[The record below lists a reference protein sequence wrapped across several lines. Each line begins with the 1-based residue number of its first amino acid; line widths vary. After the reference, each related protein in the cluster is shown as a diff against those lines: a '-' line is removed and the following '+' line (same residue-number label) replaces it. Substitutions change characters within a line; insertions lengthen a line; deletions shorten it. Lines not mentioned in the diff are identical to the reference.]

1 MAMLL
6 SACAMAVTRI
16 ASSEPVTVEPGPLV
30 VLSAGRFDIKDPS
43 EGPTG
48 GGAEYRWAPLQRWK
62 LIPSVGFTLAEQGV
76 AYGYAALGYD
86 FHLGSSWRLTPVF
99 GAGLFSGGGDV
110 DLGHSVQ
117 FKSGIEL
124 SARVAERYRVGLL
137 FYHLSNGGLG
147 DDNPGV
153 EVLEFVFGIPMG
165 R

>member
-1 MAMLL
+1 MLL

-16 ASSEPVTVEPGPLV
+16 ASCEPVTVEPGPLI
-30 VLSAGRFDIKDPS
+30 VLSAGRFNIEDPS

-48 GGAEYRWAPLQRWK
+48 GGVEYRWAPLERWK
-62 LIPSVGFTLAEQGV
+62 LIPSVGFTLAEGGV

-99 GAGLFSGGGDV
+99 GAGLFNGGGEV

-117 FKSGIEL
+117 LKSGIEL
-124 SARVAERYRVGLL
+124 SARVAGRYRLGLL
-137 FYHLSNGGLG
+137 FYHLSNGGLS
-147 DDNPGV
+147 DENPGV
-153 EVLEFVFGIPMG
+153 EVLEVVFGVPMG